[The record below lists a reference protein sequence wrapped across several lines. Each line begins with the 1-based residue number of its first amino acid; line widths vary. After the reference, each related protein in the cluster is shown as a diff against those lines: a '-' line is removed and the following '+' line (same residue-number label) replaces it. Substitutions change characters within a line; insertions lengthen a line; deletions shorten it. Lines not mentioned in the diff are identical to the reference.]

1 MLSIKQFFML
11 ILLSLF
17 FIVGCGRHRVKPH
30 YSKYRTSLHQ
40 QNIPA
45 PRPYSSNSSLP
56 QNYQFRGDT
65 GGYDG
70 GHVPVAHNLNSLDQL
85 SANTQP
91 MYVYSYPARAK
102 QNSNLVSSI
111 KYKVLS
117 YMNSIRARGA
127 RCAPPAPPV
136 GWSDKLEQAALSH
149 AVDMRNNNFLS
160 HLGSGTKYDVARKA
174 PGVGSNFYERI
185 LYFGYPIQ
193 PNELAGEILSY
204 TKFRI
209 VGTQDPEQG
218 FKHAIDNF
226 LRSPKHC
233 SILMNP
239 RFRDTGIAAYRDNEK
254 IYWVI
259 EFAEVRY

>member
-1 MLSIKQFFML
+1 MINLKQIFVLL
-11 ILLSLF
+11 IGSLLIIS
-17 FIVGCGRHRVKPH
+17 GCGKHRVKPKKNYNGVH
-30 YSKYRTSLHQ
+30 LHQ
-40 QNIPA
+40 QNTLTS
-45 PRPYSSNSSLP
+45 RPYYTRP
-56 QNYQFRGDT
+56 TFQQAGQYGGFRG
-65 GGYDG
+65 GSR
-70 GHVPVAHNLNSLDQL
+70 GHVPIARDLESLDQI

-91 MYVYSYPARAK
+91 YYVYSYPATTK

-111 KYKVLS
+111 KYRVLN
-117 YMNSIRARGA
+117 YINSIRARGA
-127 RCAPPAPPV
+127 KCAPPAPPL

-149 AVDMRNNNFLS
+149 AIDMRNNNFLS
-160 HLGSGTKYDVARKA
+160 HLGSGTEYDVARKA

-204 TKFRI
+204 TKYRI
-209 VGTQDPEQG
+209 VGSKDPEKG
-218 FKHAIDNF
+218 FKHAVDNF

-233 SILMNP
+233 RILMNP

-259 EFAEVRY
+259 EFAEVSY